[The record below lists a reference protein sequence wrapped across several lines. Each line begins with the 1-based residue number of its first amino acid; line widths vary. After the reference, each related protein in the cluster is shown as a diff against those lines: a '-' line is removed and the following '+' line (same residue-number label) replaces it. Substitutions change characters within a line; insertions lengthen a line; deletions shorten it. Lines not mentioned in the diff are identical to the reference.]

1 MKFLSFLF
9 LLLSLIFLP
18 NVFGQVQVLEKSIQ
32 SSSFFKQ
39 FEKIGMNYF
48 SFWEGPSLEDGQTGR
63 NELSRPLD
71 SGLSLFNLVSITY
84 KLNERYNFDLQNRL
98 EWIHTQ
104 DQEWRFQG
112 IRAGFSG
119 KLLSGDTWSLRGAIN
134 TDIPELNGRD
144 ARARTVL
151 FNPGLFAGLTWNFH
165 PKWSL
170 YTIMSPR
177 VFFYQNDEAVEPEW
191 ALSGRSPGQKPRAI
205 IQAAPTINY
214 AFTDT
219 VGLRSG
225 LDFQFRQ
232 FVQSEV
238 GFLKRWPTAWTV
250 GPTFSISKSLNIY
263 TFVQTWPFVGN
274 GLTRETASIGM
285 WISGVLF

>member
-1 MKFLSFLF
+1 MKLVHAI
-9 LLLSLIFLP
+9 LLLHLFVFLP
-18 NVFGQVQVLEKSIQ
+18 NVFGQVQELEKSL
-32 SSSFFKQ
+32 SPSLFYKQ
-39 FEKIGMNYF
+39 MEKVGVNYF
-48 SFWEGPSLEDGQTGR
+48 SFWEGPSIEDGQTGR

-84 KLNERYNFDLQNRL
+84 KLTDRYNIDLQNRL

-104 DQEWRFQG
+104 EQEWRFQG
-112 IRAGFSG
+112 LRAGISG
-119 KLLSGDTWSLRGAIN
+119 KLLSGNNWSLKGAVN

-144 ARARTVL
+144 ARARTVF
-151 FNPGLFAGLTWNFH
+151 FNPGIFAGLTWNFH

-177 VFFYQNDEAVEPEW
+177 LFIYQNDQAVEPEW
-191 ALSGRSPGQKPRAI
+191 TLSGRSPGEKPRAI

-214 AFTDT
+214 AFNDK

-232 FVQSEV
+232 FVQSEPT
-238 GFLKRWPTAWTV
+238 FLKRWPTAWTI
-250 GPTFSISKSLNIY
+250 GPTFSIAKSLNIY
-263 TFVQTWPFVGN
+263 TFVQTWPFDGN
-274 GLTRETASIGM
+274 GLTTETASLGM
-285 WISGVLF
+285 WISGVIF